1 MKLHVYEWKLSQL
14 AVLEVDRLP
23 NMNKEDFVLDGQA
36 YSIEA
41 IELGERTSIQICAIG
56 ERCECGD
63 LAIECSI
70 HRPGRPTLAECER
83 MRAAAEAADREASA
97 LRLAAELAD
106 LEAIS
111 AWQRLRQ
118 ATGVMG
124 GAPADA
130 VEDTTALY
138 DQAASDGAPV
148 RGLEPTVPGRFVSHP
163 RIEDIPASQL
173 YRPGRVI
180 IPVELM
186 TERMSKATSLDEMAD
201 ALVEQKQEP
210 HAIDPVAQ
218 GRDEGEGG

>member
-1 MKLHVYEWKLSQL
+1 MKLHVYEWKLSKL
-14 AVLEVDRLP
+14 TVLEVDRLP

-97 LRLAAELAD
+97 MRLAAELAD

-130 VEDTTALY
+130 VEDTAALY
-138 DQAASDGAPV
+138 DEAAGDGAPV

-173 YRPGRVI
+173 WWLRPGYEYRPDPVI
-180 IPVELM
+180 IPAELM
-186 TERMSKATSLDEMAD
+186 TEKMAKATSLDEMAD
-201 ALVEQKQEP
+201 ALVEQMQGDGEKGEP
-210 HAIDPVAQ
+210 
-218 GRDEGEGG
+218 